1 MIHFRNFLI
10 LSTFLI
16 SACTT
21 PNHNPDMTASGAVV
35 GGGIGA
41 GAGAIVGN
49 QISHLGEGA
58 AVGAGIGAVSGIMAG
73 ISADIIESEI
83 ATTREE
89 ISSLNAAHA
98 ANGRILS
105 DLQRSADDEAFRKSS
120 YGLFQVFFDENATS
134 LRSGSLAQLEVLIKE
149 LRHSQSPL
157 RVSILGHADDSGD
170 ISYNER
176 LSLARAREVA
186 AAFSARG
193 ISQDQ
198 LDIYAFGSKRPLL
211 SNATAKGREFN
222 RRVEVYINQ
231 KP

>member
-1 MIHFRNFLI
+1 MKRLLI
-10 LSTFLI
+10 GILVSL

-21 PNHNPDMTASGAVV
+21 PNHNPDMTASGMVV
-35 GGGIGA
+35 GGGIGS

-49 QISHLGEGA
+49 QLSHLGEGA

-73 ISADIIESEI
+73 ISADILESEI

-105 DLQRSADDEAFRKSS
+105 DLQRSIDDSAFRKRSF
-120 YGLFQVFFDENATS
+120 GLFQVFFDENATTIK
-134 LRSGSLAQLEVLIKE
+134 SGSVSQLDVLIKE
-149 LRHSQSPL
+149 LRQSQTPL

-170 ISYNER
+170 IAYNDK
-176 LSLARAREVA
+176 LSAARAREVA
-186 AAFSARG
+186 AIFTAHG
-193 ISQDQ
+193 ISEDQ
-198 LDIYAFGSKRPLL
+198 LDIYSFGSHRPLL
-211 SNATAKGREFN
+211 SNATPKGRELN
-222 RRVEVYINQ
+222 RRVEVFINQ

>member
-1 MIHFRNFLI
+1 MINYRFY
-10 LSTFLI
+10 LSFTLFI
-16 SACTT
+16 VIGCAT
-21 PNHNPDMTASGAVV
+21 PNHDPDMTASGAVV

-41 GAGAIVGN
+41 GAGAIIGN
-49 QISHLGEGA
+49 QISHLGDGA

-105 DLQRSADDEAFRKSS
+105 DLQRSADNEAFRKNS

-134 LRSGSLAQLEVLIKE
+134 LRSGSLAQLESLIKE

-198 LDIYAFGSKRPLL
+198 LDIYAYGSKRPLL